1 MPQRKYMQRTMVRGE
16 VQIVFRKVT
25 ASMNF
30 WVSMAIRLMVS
41 PMVISL
47 LDMLDRRKDF
57 LKYLL
62 VSFCLLAFDG
72 GF

>member
-1 MPQRKYMQRTMVRGE
+1 MLQRKYMQRTMLRGE
-16 VQIVFRKVT
+16 VQMVFRKVT

-62 VSFCLLAFDG
+62 VSSCPLVLDR